1 MLPITVIVPVRNSEH
16 LVEGC
21 LTSIFKAN
29 PAEVIVVDGLS
40 TDHTLE
46 IAQRYPVVII
56 SDGGLGVPA
65 ARMMG
70 VRAASNPT
78 VGLFDVDIR
87 IPDGALES
95 LYKQFSE
102 GQYDALQAGLIS
114 YSGQGYWGRA
124 LVNHHNNGRSKH
136 WPGLMA
142 SLFKQQVL
150 LDHPLDVRFRSGE
163 DIEIRWR
170 LKNAGYK
177 MGVSSTTT
185 VQHWF
190 GDSYEFAKD
199 QWLQDGKGLG
209 RMVVKY
215 GLRALPLIGI
225 PLAGAIRGI
234 LLSLAYL
241 QPRWILYYLGYF
253 LYNYTSILSGLTERL
268 INPEVWMQSTVSQ

>member
-16 LVEGC
+16 LIEGC

-29 PAEVIVVDGLS
+29 PAEVIVIDGLS

-46 IAQRYPVVII
+46 IAQRFPVVII

-70 VRAASNPT
+70 VRAASNPI

-95 LYKQFSE
+95 LYKQFSG

-124 LVNHHNNGRSKH
+124 LVYHHNNGRSKH

-225 PLAGAIRGI
+225 PLAGAARGI
-234 LLSLAYL
+234 LLSLAHL

-253 LYNYTSILSGLTERL
+253 LYNYTSIFSGLTERM
-268 INPEVWMQSTVSQ
+268 INPEVWMQSTASQ

>member
-16 LVEGC
+16 LIEGC

-29 PAEVIVVDGLS
+29 PAEVIVIDGLS

-46 IAQRYPVVII
+46 IAQRFPVVII

-70 VRAASNPT
+70 VRAASNPI

-95 LYKQFSE
+95 LYKQFSG

-124 LVNHHNNGRSKH
+124 LVYHHNNGRSKH

-225 PLAGAIRGI
+225 PLAGAVRGI
-234 LLSLAYL
+234 LLSLAHL

-253 LYNYTSILSGLTERL
+253 LYNYTSIFSGLTERM
-268 INPEVWMQSTVSQ
+268 INPEVWMQSTASQ

>member
-16 LVEGC
+16 LIEGC

-29 PAEVIVVDGLS
+29 PAEVIVIDGLS

-46 IAQRYPVVII
+46 IAQRFPVVII

-70 VRAASNPT
+70 VRAASNPI

-124 LVNHHNNGRSKH
+124 LVYHHNNGRSKH

-170 LKNAGYK
+170 LKNVGYK

-225 PLAGAIRGI
+225 PLAGAARGI
-234 LLSLAYL
+234 LLSLAHL

-253 LYNYTSILSGLTERL
+253 LYNYTSIFSGLTERM
-268 INPEVWMQSTVSQ
+268 INPEVWMQSTASQ

>member
-1 MLPITVIVPVRNSEH
+1 MLPISVIVPARNAEH
-16 LVEGC
+16 LIEAC

-40 TDHTLE
+40 TDKTRE
-46 IAQRYPVVII
+46 IAQRFPVVII

-70 VRAASNPT
+70 VRAANNLT
-78 VGLFDVDIR
+78 VGLFDVDINL
-87 IPDGALES
+87 PDGALEK
-95 LYKQFSE
+95 LLQEFIE

-114 YSGQGYWGRA
+114 HSGPGFWGQA
-124 LVNHHNNGRSKH
+124 LANHHNNGRSRR

-142 SLFKQQVL
+142 SLFKKQVL
-150 LDHPLDVRFRSGE
+150 LDNPLDERFRSGE

-177 MGVSSTTT
+177 MGVSHSTI

-190 GDSYEFAKD
+190 DDTYEFAKD
-199 QWLQDGKGLG
+199 QWQQDGKGLG

-215 GLRALPLIGI
+215 GLQALPLLGI
-225 PLAGAIRGI
+225 PVAGALRGTLI
-234 LLSLAYL
+234 SLVRL
-241 QPRWILYYLGYF
+241 QPKWIRYYIVYF
-253 LYNYTSILSGLTERL
+253 IYNYSSIFSGLFERVAK
-268 INPEVWMQSTVSQ
+268 PEVWMQSQVR